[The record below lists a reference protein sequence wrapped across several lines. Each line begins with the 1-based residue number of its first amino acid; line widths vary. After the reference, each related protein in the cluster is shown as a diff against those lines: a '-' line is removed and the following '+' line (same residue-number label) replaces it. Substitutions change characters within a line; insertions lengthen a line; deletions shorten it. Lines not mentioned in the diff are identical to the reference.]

1 MSELNIAIQF
11 ILIVVL
17 LVVALYLL
25 KLSKALRKEKRI
37 ANFTIDAIT
46 DKPMSFFDKIANFY
60 AKIISNL
67 SKVLKKSAVFTKY
80 SEKYEK
86 YVDQTK
92 RIRTDKMDYISTKIV
107 ISLLACFITIISDVL
122 RLKVIS
128 PLQLL
133 LALLIGFFIP
143 DIFLAID
150 YKRKQHQ
157 MENDLLKAVIIMNNA
172 FKSGRSIMQ
181 SVALVS
187 TELTGPIAEEFKKMS
202 IDLTY
207 GLDIETV
214 FERFSSRVRLE
225 EVKYMSS
232 SLVILNKTGGNIVN
246 IFSSIEK
253 GFFDR
258 KKLNDELK
266 STTALSSLVFK
277 VLVAM
282 PFLIFLVIY
291 ILNPHYF
298 DSFITTVIGK
308 IILVIILAIYILY
321 ILIVRKI
328 MSLKEW

>member
-172 FKSGRSIMQ
+172 F
-181 SVALVS
+181 
-187 TELTGPIAEEFKKMS
+187 
-202 IDLTY
+202 
-207 GLDIETV
+207 
-214 FERFSSRVRLE
+214 
-225 EVKYMSS
+225 
-232 SLVILNKTGGNIVN
+232 
-246 IFSSIEK
+246 
-253 GFFDR
+253 
-258 KKLNDELK
+258 
-266 STTALSSLVFK
+266 
-277 VLVAM
+277 
-282 PFLIFLVIY
+282 
-291 ILNPHYF
+291 
-298 DSFITTVIGK
+298 
-308 IILVIILAIYILY
+308 
-321 ILIVRKI
+321 
-328 MSLKEW
+328 